1 MKISTQTCY
10 YSDALEDVSID
21 VTSEGKVTLWGFDAH
36 PFKPKDLR
44 KLAIFIEH
52 VAAIHT
58 SIFDDDDEPATT
70 GVPGKDPR
78 QLDLFAGGTD

>member
-1 MKISTQTCY
+1 MKVSTQTCY

-36 PFKPKDLR
+36 PFNTKDLR

-52 VAAIHT
+52 VASIHT
-58 SIFDDDDEPATT
+58 SIFDDDDEPE
-70 GVPGKDPR
+70 PEKDPR
-78 QLDLFAGGTD
+78 QLDLFAGCTD